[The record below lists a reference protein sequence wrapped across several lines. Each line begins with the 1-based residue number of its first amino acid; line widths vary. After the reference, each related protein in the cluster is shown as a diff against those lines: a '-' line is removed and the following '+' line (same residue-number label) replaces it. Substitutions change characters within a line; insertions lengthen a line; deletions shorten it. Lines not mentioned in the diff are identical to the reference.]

1 MRIEPNLPPRG
12 FTLIEMIIVIVITGI
27 LAAVVAVFIR
37 APVQGY
43 VDSTARADLTDVADT
58 ALRRMA
64 RDLRLALPNSV
75 RVDATG
81 QFVEFLQTS
90 SGARYL
96 DIGDVPATAGD
107 ELDFGAA
114 DGSFVA
120 VGAALDLTGA
130 QQIAVYNLGIAGA
143 DAYNRD
149 TLTAFTGSAAV
160 AGGTRISITPK
171 QFPFASPSRRFQ
183 VVTDAVSYGCVGGV
197 LRRYWGYWNFAAA
210 EAVQPTDPTVAP
222 LSAGQSAVLA
232 TGVTAGGCNFS
243 YSNLPN
249 QRAALVGLGLT
260 FQGSNGET
268 VTLFHQVHVDNAP

>member
-1 MRIEPNLPPRG
+1 MPPRG

-37 APVQGY
+37 APVEGY
-43 VDSTARADLTDVADT
+43 MDSTARADLTDVADT

-81 QFVEFLQTS
+81 QFIEFLLTS
-90 SGARYL
+90 TGARYL

-107 ELDFGAA
+107 ELDFGVA

-120 VGAALDLTGA
+120 IGPALDLTGA
-130 QQIAVYNLGIAGA
+130 RQIAVYNLGIAGA

-149 TLTAFTGSAAV
+149 TLAAYVSSAAV
-160 AGGTRISITPK
+160 AGGIRININAK

-210 EAVQPTDPTVAP
+210 EAAQPTDPAVAP
-222 LSAGQSAVLA
+222 LSGGQSAVLA
-232 TGVTAGGCNFS
+232 NNVAAGGCNFS
-243 YSNLPN
+243 YNNLPN

-260 FQGSNGET
+260 LQASNAET
-268 VTLFHQVHVDNAP
+268 ITLFHQVHVDNAP